1 MGTQSFVHVRG
12 DREPVIQGVPAKTH
26 RPTRLGFD
34 VPLLLVVI
42 SLILFGMLMVYSASA
57 DYSYQVYGSPAY
69 IFMRQLR
76 WLGLGS
82 LVMIVLAFLDYH
94 WWKKFA
100 LIVMAGTILALV
112 AVLIIQDTRLG
123 SVRSLFRGSVQP
135 SELAKFGIVIYLS
148 VWLHNRRDMLR
159 NIYLA
164 LLPLSVIM
172 GIVGG
177 LIALQPDLSAVI
189 TIGLLGTLMF
199 FLAGG
204 SLKHFLFMMAI
215 GFLVGVVVMR
225 SGLFPTG
232 PDRMNSY
239 LAGLKD
245 PLQYSEHVR
254 RSLEAFMKGG
264 WVGVGIGKS
273 QTKLNG
279 LPFPHTDSVF
289 AVVGE
294 ETGVL
299 GAGMLVILY
308 LVLMWR
314 GWLISRKAP
323 DGLGMLLAGG
333 LTFWLS
339 LEALINMLV
348 MVGLLPF
355 AGNALPFISSGGSN
369 LMVVLS
375 SVGIILN
382 ISRMSEKSKL
392 REEKGKNAVVNL
404 RGGDR
409 RWRVSRPVS
418 PQATDEREP

>member
-1 MGTQSFVHVRG
+1 MGPQSFVRVRA
-12 DREPVIQGVPAKTH
+12 DRGPVIEGKPAKAH
-26 RPTRLGFD
+26 RPPRLGFD

-42 SLILFGMLMVYSASA
+42 ALILFGMLMVYSASA
-57 DYSYQVYGSPAY
+57 DYSYQVYGSPAF

-82 LVMIVLAFLDYH
+82 LVMIFLAFMDYH
-94 WWKKFA
+94 YWKKFA
-100 LIVMAGTILALV
+100 LILMAGTILALV

-148 VWLHNRRDMLR
+148 VWLHNRRELLK
-159 NIYLA
+159 NIYWA
-164 LLPLSVIM
+164 MIPLSVIM

-177 LIALQPDLSAVI
+177 LIALQPDLSAVV

-199 FLAGG
+199 FIAGG

-215 GFLVGVVVMR
+215 GVLVGYVVMS

-232 PDRMNSY
+232 PDRMNSF

-299 GAGMLVILY
+299 GSSLLVILY

-314 GWLISRKAP
+314 GWVITRKAP
-323 DGLGMLLAGG
+323 DGLGTLLAGG
-333 LTFWLS
+333 LTFWLT
-339 LEALINMLV
+339 LESLINMLV

-355 AGNALPFISSGGSN
+355 AGNALPFVSSGGSN
-369 LMVVLS
+369 LMVVMS
-375 SVGIILN
+375 SIGILLN
-382 ISRMSEKSKL
+382 ISKVSEKSK
-392 REEKGKNAVVNL
+392 REEAKEKNAVVNL
-404 RGGDR
+404 RRGDR
-409 RWRVSRPVS
+409 RRRVSRPVS
-418 PQATDEREP
+418 PQAADELEA

>member
-1 MGTQSFVHVRG
+1 MGARSDTQMKGENGLVMMRVKDKVHRS
-12 DREPVIQGVPAKTH
+12 A
-26 RPTRLGFD
+26 RLGFD
-34 VPLLLVVI
+34 VPFLLVVI
-42 SLILFGMLMVYSASA
+42 ALVLFGMLMVYSASA
-57 DYSYQVYGSPAY
+57 DYSFQVYGSPAY

-76 WLGLGS
+76 WLGLGTI
-82 LVMIVLAFLDYH
+82 VMIFLAWMDYH
-94 WWKKFA
+94 YWKKLA
-100 LIVMAGTILALV
+100 LPLMAAAIFALV

-123 SVRSLFRGSVQP
+123 SVRSLFRGSIQP

-148 VWLHNRRDMLR
+148 VWLHNRRDFLK

-164 LLPLSVIM
+164 MIPLSVIM
-172 GIVGG
+172 GVVGG

-204 SLKHFLFMMAI
+204 SVRHFLFMMGI
-215 GFLVGVVVMR
+215 GILVGVFVLK

-232 PDRMNSY
+232 PDRMDSF

-254 RSLEAFMKGG
+254 RSLEAFMRGG

-299 GAGMLVILY
+299 GAGVLVILY
-308 LVLMWR
+308 LVFMWR
-314 GWLISRKAP
+314 GWLISQRSP
-323 DGLGMLLAGG
+323 DGLGMLLCGG
-333 LTFWLS
+333 LTFWLA
-339 LEALINMLV
+339 LEAMVNMLV

-369 LMVVLS
+369 LMVVMA

-382 ISRMSEKSKL
+382 VSRMSEKSKL
-392 REEKGKNAVVNL
+392 HEDKGINAVVNL
-404 RGGDR
+404 RRGDR
-409 RWRVSRPVS
+409 RRRVSSPVG
-418 PQATDEREP
+418 PQTAHESEA

>member
-1 MGTQSFVHVRG
+1 M
-12 DREPVIQGVPAKTH
+12 
-26 RPTRLGFD
+26 
-34 VPLLLVVI
+34 
-42 SLILFGMLMVYSASA
+42 
-57 DYSYQVYGSPAY
+57 
-69 IFMRQLR
+69 
-76 WLGLGS
+76 
-82 LVMIVLAFLDYH
+82 AFFAWMDYH

-100 LIVMAGTILALV
+100 LPLMGLVILALV

-123 SVRSLFRGSVQP
+123 SVRSLFRGSIQP

-148 VWLHNRRDMLR
+148 IWLHNRRDMLS

-164 LLPLSVIM
+164 LIPLIVIM
-172 GIVGG
+172 GVVGG
-177 LIALQPDLSAVI
+177 LIVLQPDLSAVI
-189 TIGLLGTLMF
+189 TIGILGAMMF

-204 SLKHFLFMMAI
+204 DWKQFLIMMLG
-215 GFLVGVVVMR
+215 GFIVGTIVLR
-225 SGLFPTG
+225 SGIFPTG
-232 PDRMNSY
+232 PDRMNSF

-254 RSLEAFMKGG
+254 RSLEAFMRGG
-264 WVGVGIGKS
+264 WIGVGIGKS

-294 ETGVL
+294 ETGMI
-299 GAGMLVILY
+299 GACALVILFM
-308 LVLMWR
+308 LLMWR
-314 GWLISRKAP
+314 GWLISRRSP

-333 LTFWLS
+333 LTFWIC

-369 LMVVLS
+369 LMVIMAS
-375 SVGIILN
+375 IGILIN
-382 ISRMSEKSKL
+382 VSRMAEKTNTK
-392 REEKGKNAVVNL
+392 EEKGFNAVVNL

-409 RWRVSRPVS
+409 RRRVSRPVS
-418 PQATDEREP
+418 PQATDEPEP

>member
-1 MGTQSFVHVRG
+1 
-12 DREPVIQGVPAKTH
+12 
-26 RPTRLGFD
+26 LGFD

-42 SLILFGMLMVYSASA
+42 SLILFGILMVYSASA
-57 DYSYQVYGSPAY
+57 DYSFQIYGSPSY

-82 LVMIVLAFLDYH
+82 LVMIFLAWMDYH
-94 WWKKFA
+94 YWKRFA
-100 LIVMAGTILALV
+100 LPLMTVTILALV

-123 SVRSLFRGSVQP
+123 SVRSLFRGSIQP

-148 VWLHNRRDMLR
+148 IWLHNRRDMLK

-164 LLPLSVIM
+164 MIPLSVIM
-172 GIVGG
+172 GVVGG
-177 LIALQPDLSAVI
+177 LIALQPDLSALV
-189 TIGLLGTLMF
+189 TIVLLGTLMF

-204 SLKHFLFMMAI
+204 ELKQFLFMMAL
-215 GFLVGVVVMR
+215 GVFVGYLVLS
-225 SGLFPTG
+225 SGIFPTG
-232 PDRMNSY
+232 PDRMNSF

-254 RSLEAFMKGG
+254 RSLEAFMRGG
-264 WVGVGIGKS
+264 WFGVGIGKS
-273 QTKLNG
+273 STKLNG

-294 ETGVL
+294 ETGLL
-299 GAGMLVILY
+299 GSGLLVILY
-308 LVLMWR
+308 LALMWR
-314 GWLISRKAP
+314 GWLVARKAP
-323 DGLGMLLAGG
+323 DGLGALLAGG

-369 LMVVLS
+369 LMVVMS
-375 SVGIILN
+375 SVGVIVN
-382 ISRMSEKSKL
+382 ISRMSEKSRL
-392 REEKGKNAVVNL
+392 NEEKGHNAVVNL

-409 RWRVSRPVS
+409 RRRVSRPVG
-418 PQATDEREP
+418 PQTADDGEA

>member
-1 MGTQSFVHVRG
+1 MGTQSIVHVRAEHG
-12 DREPVIQGVPAKTH
+12 ATTHEGRARAH
-26 RPTRLGFD
+26 RPPRLGFD
-34 VPLLLVVI
+34 VPLLLVV
-42 SLILFGMLMVYSASA
+42 SALILFGMLMVYSASA
-57 DYSYQVYGSPAY
+57 DYSFQVYGSQSY
-69 IFMRQLR
+69 IFLRQLR
-76 WLGLGS
+76 WLGLGG
-82 LVMIVLAFLDYH
+82 LVMIFLSFLDYH
-94 WWKKFA
+94 YWKK
-100 LIVMAGTILALV
+100 LALPLMSGAIIALV
-112 AVLIIQDTRLG
+112 LVLIIQDTRLG

-148 VWLHNRRDMLR
+148 VWLHNRRDMLK
-159 NIYLA
+159 NIYWA
-164 LLPLSVIM
+164 MIPLSVIM

-177 LIALQPDLSAVI
+177 LIALQPDLSAVV

-204 SLKHFLFMMAI
+204 SLKHFLFMMAV
-215 GFLVGVVVMR
+215 GVLVGVVVMK

-232 PDRMNSY
+232 PDRMSSF

-264 WVGVGIGKS
+264 WLGVGIGKS

-299 GAGMLVILY
+299 GAGLLVVLY
-308 LVLMWR
+308 VLLMWR
-314 GWLISRKAP
+314 GWTITRKAP
-323 DGLGMLLAGG
+323 DGLGKLLAGG
-333 LTFWLS
+333 LTFWLT
-339 LEALINMLV
+339 LEAMINMLV

-369 LMVVLS
+369 LLMVMS
-375 SVGIILN
+375 SIGILMN
-382 ISRMSEKSKL
+382 VSRTSEKTK
-392 REEKGKNAVVNL
+392 RMEEKGNNAVVNL
-404 RGGDR
+404 RRGDR
-409 RWRVSRPVS
+409 RRRVSRPVG
-418 PQATDEREP
+418 REAANEPEA

>member
-1 MGTQSFVHVRG
+1 MGAQSFVHVKG
-12 DREPVIQGVPAKTH
+12 SGPVMIRMQAKTH
-26 RPTRLGFD
+26 RRTRLGFD

-42 SLILFGMLMVYSASA
+42 SLMLFGMLMVYSASA
-57 DYSYQVYGSPAY
+57 DYSFQVYGSQAY

-82 LVMIVLAFLDYH
+82 LVMIFLTWMDYH
-94 WWKKFA
+94 YWKKFA
-100 LIVMAGTILALV
+100 LILMAGTIFALM

-123 SVRSLFRGSVQP
+123 SVRSLFRGSIQP

-148 VWLHNRRDMLR
+148 VWLHNRRDFLK

-164 LLPLSVIM
+164 LIPLSVIM
-172 GIVGG
+172 GIIGG
-177 LIALQPDLSAVI
+177 LIALQPDLSAVV

-204 SLKHFLFMMAI
+204 SLKHFLFMMA
-215 GFLVGVVVMR
+215 VGLIVGAIVLT

-232 PDRMNSY
+232 PDRMNSF

-254 RSLEAFMKGG
+254 RSLEAFMRGG
-264 WVGVGIGKS
+264 WLGVGIGKS

-299 GAGMLVILY
+299 GAGALVILY
-308 LVLMWR
+308 LVFLWR
-314 GWLISRKAP
+314 GWMITRKAP
-323 DGLGMLLAGG
+323 DGLGMLLCGG
-333 LTFWLS
+333 LTFWIA

-369 LMVVLS
+369 LMVIMA

-382 ISRMSEKSKL
+382 VSRMSEKSKKQ
-392 REEKGKNAVVNL
+392 EEKGTNAVVNL
-404 RGGDR
+404 RRGDR
-409 RWRVSRPVS
+409 RRRVSSPVG
-418 PQATDEREP
+418 PQAADEPEA

>member
-1 MGTQSFVHVRG
+1 MRSERG
-12 DREPVIQGVPAKTH
+12 LDQGAAKVH
-26 RPTRLGFD
+26 RPRRLGFD

-42 SLILFGMLMVYSASA
+42 SLLLFGILMVYSASA
-57 DYSYQVYGSPAY
+57 DYSFQIYGSPAY

-82 LVMIVLAFLDYH
+82 LVLIFLAWLDYH
-94 WWKKFA
+94 YWKRFA
-100 LIVMAGTILALV
+100 LPLMTVTILALV

-123 SVRSLFRGSVQP
+123 SVRSLFRGSIQP

-148 VWLHNRRDMLR
+148 IWLHNRREMLR
-159 NIYLA
+159 SIYLA
-164 LLPLSVIM
+164 MIPLSVIM

-177 LIALQPDLSAVI
+177 LIALQPDLSAVV
-189 TIGLLGTLMF
+189 TIMLLGTLMF

-204 SLKHFLFMMAI
+204 ELKQFLFMMAL
-215 GFLVGVVVMR
+215 GTLVGYLVLS
-225 SGLFPTG
+225 SGIFPTG
-232 PDRMNSY
+232 PDRMNSF

-254 RSLEAFMKGG
+254 RSLEAFMRGG
-264 WVGVGIGKS
+264 WFGVGIGKS
-273 QTKLNG
+273 STKLNG

-294 ETGVL
+294 ETGLL
-299 GAGMLVILY
+299 GSGLLVILY
-308 LVLMWR
+308 LALMWR
-314 GWLISRKAP
+314 GWLVARRAP
-323 DGLGMLLAGG
+323 DGLGTLLAGG

-339 LEALINMLV
+339 MEALINMLV

-369 LMVVLS
+369 LMVVMA

-392 REEKGKNAVVNL
+392 HEEKGLNAVVNL

-409 RWRVSRPVS
+409 RRRVSSPVG
-418 PQATDEREP
+418 PQAADEPEA

>member
-1 MGTQSFVHVRG
+1 MQAKAKR
-12 DREPVIQGVPAKTH
+12 PA
-26 RPTRLGFD
+26 RLGFD

-42 SLILFGMLMVYSASA
+42 SLVLFGMLMVYSASA
-57 DYSYQVYGSPAY
+57 DYSYQVYGSPNY
-69 IFMRQLR
+69 IFLRQLR

-82 LVMIVLAFLDYH
+82 LVMIFLAWMDYH
-94 WWKKFA
+94 MWKKFA
-100 LIVMAGTILALV
+100 LIVMGVTIFALV

-123 SVRSLFRGSVQP
+123 SVRSLFRGSIQP

-148 VWLHNRRDMLR
+148 VWLHNRRDQLKS
-159 NIYLA
+159 IYLA

-172 GIVGG
+172 GVVGG
-177 LIALQPDLSAVI
+177 LIAMQPDLSAVI

-204 SLKHFLFMMAI
+204 SLKHFLYMMGI
-215 GFLVGVVVMR
+215 GFLVGMFVMR

-254 RSLEAFMKGG
+254 RSLEAFMRGG

-299 GAGMLVILY
+299 GAGVLVILY
-308 LVLMWR
+308 LVFLWR
-314 GWLISRKAP
+314 GWTVTRKAP
-323 DGLGMLLAGG
+323 DGLGMLLCGG
-333 LTFWLS
+333 LTFWIT

-369 LMVVLS
+369 LMVIMA

-382 ISRMSEKSKL
+382 ISRMSEKSKQH
-392 REEKGKNAVVNL
+392 EEKGINAVVNL

-409 RWRVSRPVS
+409 RRRVSSPVS
-418 PQATDEREP
+418 PQAADEPEA

>member
-1 MGTQSFVHVRG
+1 
-12 DREPVIQGVPAKTH
+12 
-26 RPTRLGFD
+26 LG
-34 VPLLLVVI
+34 
-42 SLILFGMLMVYSASA
+42 G
-57 DYSYQVYGSPAY
+57 
-69 IFMRQLR
+69 
-76 WLGLGS
+76 
-82 LVMIVLAFLDYH
+82 LVMIFLSFMDYH
-94 WWKKFA
+94 YWKKFA
-100 LIVMAGTILALV
+100 LPLMGGAILALV

-148 VWLHNRRDMLR
+148 VWLHNRRDMLK
-159 NIYLA
+159 NIYWA
-164 LLPLSVIM
+164 MIPLSVIM

-177 LIALQPDLSAVI
+177 LIALQPDLSAVV

-204 SLKHFLFMMAI
+204 SLKHFLFMMAV
-215 GFLVGVVVMR
+215 GVLVGVVVMK

-232 PDRMNSY
+232 PDRMNSF

-264 WVGVGIGKS
+264 WLGVGIGKS

-299 GAGMLVILY
+299 GAGLLVILY

-314 GWLISRKAP
+314 GWTISRRAT
-323 DGLGMLLAGG
+323 DGLGMILAGG
-333 LTFWLS
+333 LTFWLT

-355 AGNALPFISSGGSN
+355 AGNALPFISAGGSN
-369 LMVVLS
+369 LMVVMS
-375 SVGIILN
+375 SIGILIN
-382 ISRMSEKSKL
+382 ISRVSEKAK
-392 REEKGKNAVVNL
+392 RTEEKGNNAVVNL
-404 RGGDR
+404 RRGDR
-409 RWRVSRPVS
+409 RRRVSRPVR
-418 PQATDEREP
+418 PQAADEPEA

>member
-1 MGTQSFVHVRG
+1 MGIQSFVHVKDKQKFVDQRS
-12 DREPVIQGVPAKTH
+12 AKVH
-26 RPTRLGFD
+26 RPKRLSFD
-34 VPLLLVVI
+34 VPLLLVVC
-42 SLILFGMLMVYSASA
+42 SLILFGILMVYSASA
-57 DYSYQVYGSPAY
+57 DYSYQVYGSPSY

-82 LVMIVLAFLDYH
+82 LVMAFLAWMDYH

-100 LIVMAGTILALV
+100 LPLMAVAIFALV
-112 AVLIIQDTRLG
+112 AVLLIQDTRLG
-123 SVRSLFRGSVQP
+123 SVRSLFRGSIQP

-148 VWLHNRRDMLR
+148 IWLHNRRDMMS

-164 LLPLSVIM
+164 LIPLGVIL

-189 TIGLLGTLMF
+189 TIGILGGMMF

-204 SLKHFLFMMAI
+204 DWKQFLFMMAL
-215 GFLVGVVVMR
+215 GLLVGAIILR
-225 SGLFPTG
+225 SGIFPTG
-232 PDRMNSY
+232 PDRMNSF

-254 RSLEAFMKGG
+254 RSLEAFMRGG
-264 WVGVGIGKS
+264 WIGVGIGKS

-294 ETGVL
+294 ETGLL
-299 GAGMLVILY
+299 GSCLLVILFM
-308 LVLMWR
+308 VLIWR
-314 GWLISRKAP
+314 GWTISRRAP

-333 LTFWLS
+333 LTFWLG

-369 LMVVLS
+369 LMVVMAA
-375 SVGIILN
+375 VGIIIN
-382 ISRMSEKSKL
+382 ISRTSEKSIL
-392 REEKGKNAVVNL
+392 NEENGFNAVVNL
-404 RGGDR
+404 RRGDR
-409 RWRVSRPVS
+409 RRRVSRPVG
-418 PQATDEREP
+418 PQAADEHES

>member
-12 DREPVIQGVPAKTH
+12 DRRPVIQGAPAKTH

-42 SLILFGMLMVYSASA
+42 CLILFGMLMVYSASA

-82 LVMIVLAFLDYH
+82 LVMIFLAWMDYH

-100 LIVMAGTILALV
+100 LFLMAGTIFALV

-123 SVRSLFRGSVQP
+123 SVRSLFRGSIQP

-148 VWLHNRRDMLR
+148 VWLHNRRDMLK
-159 NIYLA
+159 NIYIA

-172 GIVGG
+172 GVVGG
-177 LIALQPDLSAVI
+177 LIALQPDLSAVV

-204 SLKHFLFMMAI
+204 SLKHFLFMMAV
-215 GFLVGVVVMR
+215 GFLVGVIVLR

-232 PDRMNSY
+232 PDRMNSF

-254 RSLEAFMKGG
+254 RSLEAFMQGG
-264 WVGVGIGKS
+264 WFGVGIGKS

-299 GAGMLVILY
+299 GAGILVILY

-314 GWLISRKAP
+314 GWVTARRAP
-323 DGLGMLLAGG
+323 DGLGMLLCGG
-333 LTFWLS
+333 LTFWLT
-339 LEALINMLV
+339 LEAFINMLV

-369 LMVVLS
+369 LMVVMS

-382 ISRMSEKSKL
+382 ISRMSEKSKQ
-392 REEKGKNAVVNL
+392 REEKGTNAVVNL

-409 RWRVSRPVS
+409 RRRVSRPVS
-418 PQATDEREP
+418 PQAADERES

>member
-1 MGTQSFVHVRG
+1 MGIQSFVHVKG
-12 DREPVIQGVPAKTH
+12 DKKYSNQGSVKVH
-26 RPTRLGFD
+26 RPKRLSFD

-42 SLILFGMLMVYSASA
+42 SLILFGILMVYSASA

-82 LVMIVLAFLDYH
+82 LVMIFLAWMDYH

-100 LIVMAGTILALV
+100 LPLMGFAIFLLV
-112 AVLIIQDTRLG
+112 AVLIVQDTRLG
-123 SVRSLFRGSVQP
+123 SVRSLFRGSIQP

-148 VWLHNRRDMLR
+148 IWLHNRRDMLK

-164 LLPLSVIM
+164 LIPLGVIM
-172 GIVGG
+172 GVVGG

-189 TIGLLGTLMF
+189 TIGLLGTMMF

-204 SLKHFLFMMAI
+204 ELKQFLFMMAL
-215 GFLVGVVVMR
+215 GVLVGAIILR
-225 SGLFPTG
+225 SGIFPTG
-232 PDRMNSY
+232 PDRMDSF

-254 RSLEAFMKGG
+254 RSLEAFMRGG
-264 WVGVGIGKS
+264 WIGVGIGKS

-294 ETGVL
+294 ETGLL
-299 GAGMLVILY
+299 GALLLVTLF

-314 GWLISRKAP
+314 GWGISRKAG

-355 AGNALPFISSGGSN
+355 AGNALPFISAGGSN
-369 LMVVLS
+369 LLMVMA
-375 SVGIILN
+375 SVGILLN
-382 ISRMSEKSKL
+382 ISRVSEKSKL
-392 REEKGKNAVVNL
+392 NEEKGFNAVVNL
-404 RGGDR
+404 RRGDR
-409 RWRVSRPVS
+409 RRNISRPVS
-418 PQATDEREP
+418 PQTDDERES

>member
-1 MGTQSFVHVRG
+1 MGTQSFVHVKG
-12 DREPVIQGVPAKTH
+12 DRGPVIQGKPAKMH

-42 SLILFGMLMVYSASA
+42 SLVLFGMLMVYSASA
-57 DYSYQVYGSPAY
+57 DYSFQVYGSPAY

-82 LVMIVLAFLDYH
+82 LVLIFLAWMDYH
-94 WWKKFA
+94 YWKKFA
-100 LIVMAGTILALV
+100 LLLMAGAIFALM

-148 VWLHNRRDMLR
+148 VWLHNRRDMLS
-159 NIYLA
+159 NMYLA
-164 LLPLSVIM
+164 MIPLSVIM
-172 GIVGG
+172 GVVGG
-177 LIALQPDLSAVI
+177 LIALQPDLSAVV

-215 GFLVGVVVMR
+215 GFVVGAIILR

-232 PDRMNSY
+232 PDRMNSF

-254 RSLEAFMKGG
+254 RSLEAFMHGG
-264 WVGVGIGKS
+264 WFGVGIGKS

-299 GAGMLVILY
+299 GSGLLVILY

-314 GWLISRKAP
+314 GWGIARRAP
-323 DGLGMLLAGG
+323 DGLGKLLAGG
-333 LTFWLS
+333 LTFWLT

-369 LMVVLS
+369 LMVVMS
-375 SVGIILN
+375 SVGILLN

-392 REEKGKNAVVNL
+392 HQEKGINAVVNL

-409 RWRVSRPVS
+409 RRRVSRPVG
-418 PQATDEREP
+418 PQTADESES

>member
-1 MGTQSFVHVRG
+1 MVDGS
-12 DREPVIQGVPAKTH
+12 AKTK
-26 RPTRLGFD
+26 RPKRLGFD

-42 SLILFGMLMVYSASA
+42 SLMLFGMLMVYSASA
-57 DYSYQVYGSPAY
+57 DYSYQVYGSPSY

-76 WLGLGS
+76 WLGLGT
-82 LVMIVLAFLDYH
+82 LAMIVLAMIDYH
-94 WWKKFA
+94 VWKKFA
-100 LIVMAGTILALV
+100 LVLMGVTIFALV

-123 SVRSLFRGSVQP
+123 SVRSLFRGSIQP

-148 VWLHNRRDMLR
+148 VWLHNRRDMLKS
-159 NIYLA
+159 IYLA
-164 LLPLSVIM
+164 LLPLAVIM

-177 LIALQPDLSAVI
+177 LIAMQPDLSAVI

-204 SLKHFLFMMAI
+204 SLKHFLYMMAI
-215 GFLVGVVVMR
+215 GLIVGTIVMR

-254 RSLEAFMKGG
+254 RSLEAFMRGG
-264 WVGVGIGKS
+264 WLGVGIGKS

-294 ETGVL
+294 EMGVL
-299 GAGMLVILY
+299 GAGLLVILY
-308 LVLMWR
+308 LVFLWR
-314 GWLISRKAP
+314 GWMIARKAP
-323 DGLGMLLAGG
+323 DGLGMLLCGG
-333 LTFWLS
+333 LTFWIA

-369 LMVVLS
+369 LMVVLA

-382 ISRMSEKSKL
+382 ISRMSEKPKP
-392 REEKGKNAVVNL
+392 REEKGSNAVVNL
-404 RGGDR
+404 RRGDR
-409 RWRVSRPVS
+409 RRRISSPVG
-418 PQATDEREP
+418 PQAADEPEA

>member
-1 MGTQSFVHVRG
+1 MGIQSFVHVKG
-12 DREPVIQGVPAKTH
+12 DKKYSNQGSVKVH
-26 RPTRLGFD
+26 RPKRLSFD

-42 SLILFGMLMVYSASA
+42 SLILFGILMVYSASA

-82 LVMIVLAFLDYH
+82 LVMIFLAWMDYH

-100 LIVMAGTILALV
+100 LPLMGFAIFLLV
-112 AVLIIQDTRLG
+112 AVLIVQDTRLG
-123 SVRSLFRGSVQP
+123 SVRSLFRGSIQP

-148 VWLHNRRDMLR
+148 IWLHNRRDMLK

-164 LLPLSVIM
+164 LIPLGVIM
-172 GIVGG
+172 GVVGG

-189 TIGLLGTLMF
+189 TIGLLGTMMF

-204 SLKHFLFMMAI
+204 ELKQFLFMMAL
-215 GFLVGVVVMR
+215 GLLVGVIILR
-225 SGLFPTG
+225 SGIFPTG
-232 PDRMNSY
+232 PDRMDSF

-254 RSLEAFMKGG
+254 RSLEAFMRGG
-264 WVGVGIGKS
+264 WIGVGIGKS

-294 ETGVL
+294 ETGLL
-299 GAGMLVILY
+299 GALLLVTLF

-314 GWLISRKAP
+314 GWGISRKAG

-355 AGNALPFISSGGSN
+355 AGNALPFISAGGSN
-369 LMVVLS
+369 LLMVMA
-375 SVGIILN
+375 SVGILLN
-382 ISRMSEKSKL
+382 ISRVSEKSKL
-392 REEKGKNAVVNL
+392 NEEKGFNAVVNL

-409 RWRVSRPVS
+409 RRRISRPVS
-418 PQATDEREP
+418 PQTDDERDS

>member
-1 MGTQSFVHVRG
+1 MGAQSYPKMKSESGPVMVRVKDKVHRS
-12 DREPVIQGVPAKTH
+12 A
-26 RPTRLGFD
+26 RLGFD
-34 VPLLLVVI
+34 VPFLLVVI

-57 DYSYQVYGSPAY
+57 DYSFQVYGSPAY

-76 WLGLGS
+76 WLGLGTIA
-82 LVMIVLAFLDYH
+82 MIFLTWMDYH
-94 WWKKFA
+94 YWKKLA
-100 LIVMAGTILALV
+100 LPLMAAAIFALV

-123 SVRSLFRGSVQP
+123 SVRSLFRGSIQP

-148 VWLHNRRDMLR
+148 VWLHNRREFLK

-164 LLPLSVIM
+164 MIPLSVIM
-172 GIVGG
+172 GVVGG

-204 SLKHFLFMMAI
+204 SVRHFLFMMGI
-215 GFLVGVVVMR
+215 GILVGVFVLK

-232 PDRMNSY
+232 PDRMDSF

-254 RSLEAFMKGG
+254 RSLEAFMRGG

-294 ETGVL
+294 ETGVV
-299 GAGMLVILY
+299 GAGLLVILY
-308 LVLMWR
+308 MLFMWR
-314 GWLISRKAP
+314 GWTISRKAP
-323 DGLGMLLAGG
+323 DGLGMLLCGG
-333 LTFWLS
+333 LTFWLT
-339 LEALINMLV
+339 LEALVNMLV

-369 LMVVLS
+369 LIVVMA

-382 ISRMSEKSKL
+382 VSRMSAKPKL
-392 REEKGKNAVVNL
+392 LEEKGTNAVVNL
-404 RGGDR
+404 RRGDR
-409 RWRVSRPVS
+409 RRRVSSPVS
-418 PQATDEREP
+418 PQTADESEA

>member
-1 MGTQSFVHVRG
+1 MGIQSFVHVKG
-12 DREPVIQGVPAKTH
+12 DPKYSNQGSVKIHHPK
-26 RPTRLGFD
+26 RLSFD

-42 SLILFGMLMVYSASA
+42 TLILFGILMVYSASA
-57 DYSYQVYGSPAY
+57 DYSYQIYGSPSY

-76 WLGLGS
+76 WLGLGA
-82 LVMIVLAFLDYH
+82 LVMFILAWIDYH

-100 LIVMAGTILALV
+100 LPLMLVAIFALV
-112 AVLIIQDTRLG
+112 AVLIVQDTRLG
-123 SVRSLFRGSVQP
+123 SVRSLFRGSIQP

-148 VWLHNRRDMLR
+148 IWLHNRRAMLK

-164 LLPLSVIM
+164 MIPLSVIM

-189 TIGLLGTLMF
+189 TIGILGGMMF

-204 SLKHFLFMMAI
+204 ELKQFLFMMGVGI
-215 GFLVGVVVMR
+215 LVGVIVLR
-225 SGLFPTG
+225 SGIFPTG
-232 PDRMNSY
+232 PDRMDSF

-254 RSLEAFMKGG
+254 RSLEAFMRGG
-264 WVGVGIGKS
+264 WIGVGIGKS

-294 ETGVL
+294 ETGLL
-299 GAGMLVILY
+299 GAVALVSLF
-308 LVLMWR
+308 LLLMWR
-314 GWLISRKAP
+314 GWVILRRAP

-355 AGNALPFISSGGSN
+355 AGNALPFISAGGSN
-369 LMVVLS
+369 LLVVMA
-375 SVGIILN
+375 SVGILLN
-382 ISRMSEKSKL
+382 ISRVSEKNKQS
-392 REEKGKNAVVNL
+392 EEKGFNAVVNL
-404 RGGDR
+404 RRGDR
-409 RWRVSRPVS
+409 RRRVSRPVS
-418 PQATDEREP
+418 PQTADDSKS

>member
-1 MGTQSFVHVRG
+1 MGIQSFVHVKG
-12 DREPVIQGVPAKTH
+12 DQKYSNQGSVKVHHPK
-26 RPTRLGFD
+26 RLGFD
-34 VPLLLVVI
+34 VPLLLAVI
-42 SLILFGMLMVYSASA
+42 SLILFGILMVYSASA
-57 DYSYQVYGSPAY
+57 DYSFQVYGSPTY

-82 LVMIVLAFLDYH
+82 LVMIFLAWMDYH

-100 LIVMAGTILALV
+100 LPLMAVAIFALV

-123 SVRSLFRGSVQP
+123 SVRSLFRGSIQP

-148 VWLHNRRDMLR
+148 IWLNNRRDMLK

-164 LLPLSVIM
+164 LIPLGVIM

-177 LIALQPDLSAVI
+177 LIALQPDLSAVV
-189 TIGLLGTLMF
+189 TIGILGAMMF

-204 SLKHFLFMMAI
+204 ELKQFLFMMAL
-215 GFLVGVVVMR
+215 GFIVGAIVLR
-225 SGLFPTG
+225 SGIFPTG
-232 PDRMNSY
+232 PDRVNSF

-254 RSLEAFMKGG
+254 RSLEAFMRGG
-264 WVGVGIGKS
+264 WIGVGIGKS

-294 ETGVL
+294 ETGLL
-299 GAGMLVILY
+299 GAVLLVSLF

-314 GWLISRKAP
+314 GWVIARKAP

-333 LTFWLS
+333 LAFWLS
-339 LEALINMLV
+339 LEAFINMLV

-355 AGNALPFISSGGSN
+355 AGNALPFISAGGSN
-369 LMVVLS
+369 LLVVMA
-375 SVGIILN
+375 SVGILLN
-382 ISRMSEKSKL
+382 ISRMSEKSKQQQ
-392 REEKGKNAVVNL
+392 EKGFNAVVNL

-409 RWRVSRPVS
+409 RRRVSRPVS
-418 PQATDEREP
+418 PQAADERES

>member
-1 MGTQSFVHVRG
+1 MGTQSFVHVRA
-12 DREPVIQGVPAKTH
+12 DRGPVTEGVRSKVH
-26 RPTRLGFD
+26 RPPRLGFD

-42 SLILFGMLMVYSASA
+42 ALVLFGMLMVYSASA
-57 DYSYQVYGSPAY
+57 DYSFQVYGSQSY

-76 WLGLGS
+76 WLGLGG
-82 LVMIVLAFLDYH
+82 LVMTFLAFLDYH
-94 WWKKFA
+94 YWKKFA
-100 LIVMAGTILALV
+100 LPLMAATIFALV
-112 AVLIIQDTRLG
+112 LVLIIQDARLG

-148 VWLHNRRDMLR
+148 VWLHNRRDMLK
-159 NIYLA
+159 NIYWA
-164 LLPLSVIM
+164 MIPLSVIM

-204 SLKHFLFMMAI
+204 SLKHFVFMMAI
-215 GFLVGVVVMR
+215 GVLVGAVVMK
-225 SGLFPTG
+225 SGIFPTG

-245 PLQYSEHVR
+245 PFQYSEHVR

-264 WVGVGIGKS
+264 WWGVGIGKS

-299 GAGMLVILY
+299 GSGLLVILY
-308 LVLMWR
+308 VLLMWR
-314 GWLISRKAP
+314 GWLIARKAP
-323 DGLGMLLAGG
+323 DGLGTLLAGG
-333 LTFWLS
+333 LSFWLT

-355 AGNALPFISSGGSN
+355 AGNALPFISAGGSN
-369 LMVVLS
+369 LICTMAAI
-375 SVGIILN
+375 GILLG
-382 ISRMSEKSKL
+382 ISRQSGKKAPVEATERRSYSASVDL
-392 REEKGKNAVVNL
+392 R
-404 RGGDR
+404 RRDR
-409 RWRVSRPVS
+409 RRSVSRPS
-418 PQATDEREP
+418 RPASHPR

>member
-1 MGTQSFVHVRG
+1 MGAQSVMQVKGNGGPVMVRVRG
-12 DREPVIQGVPAKTH
+12 KTH

-34 VPLLLVVI
+34 VPFLLVVI
-42 SLILFGMLMVYSASA
+42 ALILFGMLMVYSASA

-82 LVMIVLAFLDYH
+82 LVMIFLALMDYH
-94 WWKKFA
+94 YWKKLA
-100 LIVMAGTILALV
+100 LPLMAVAILALV
-112 AVLIIQDTRLG
+112 AVLLVQDARLG
-123 SVRSLFRGSVQP
+123 SVRSLFRGSIQP
-135 SELAKFGIVIYLS
+135 SEMAKFGIVIYLS
-148 VWLHNRRDMLR
+148 VWLHNRRDLLR
-159 NIYLA
+159 NMYLA
-164 LLPLSVIM
+164 VIPLAVIM
-172 GIVGG
+172 GFVGG

-215 GFLVGVVVMR
+215 GILVGVFVLK

-232 PDRMNSY
+232 PDRMNSFM
-239 LAGLKD
+239 AGLKD

-254 RSLEAFMKGG
+254 RSLEAFMRGG

-299 GAGMLVILY
+299 GAAVLVILY
-308 LVLMWR
+308 MVFLWR
-314 GWLISRKAP
+314 GWSISRKAP
-323 DGLGMLLAGG
+323 DGLGMLLCGG
-333 LTFWLS
+333 LTFWIAW
-339 LEALINMLV
+339 EALVNMLV

-369 LMVVLS
+369 LIVVMAS
-375 SVGIILN
+375 IGIILN
-382 ISRMSEKSKL
+382 ISRMSEKS
-392 REEKGKNAVVNL
+392 RRTEEKVINAVVNL
-404 RGGDR
+404 RRGDR
-409 RWRVSRPVS
+409 RRRVSRPVS
-418 PQATDEREP
+418 PQAADEHAA

>member
-1 MGTQSFVHVRG
+1 MGTGTFVHVRADCG
-12 DREPVIQGVPAKTH
+12 PTIQGKSIKAH
-26 RPTRLGFD
+26 RPPRLGFD

-42 SLILFGMLMVYSASA
+42 ALLLFGMLMVYSASA
-57 DYSYQVYGSPAY
+57 DYSYQVYGSQSY

-76 WLGLGS
+76 WLGLGA
-82 LVMIVLAFLDYH
+82 LVMAFLSFMDYH
-94 WWKKFA
+94 YWKKFA
-100 LIVMAGTILALV
+100 LPLMAGTIFALV
-112 AVLIIQDTRLG
+112 LVLIIQDARLG
-123 SVRSLFRGSVQP
+123 SVRSLFKGSVQP

-159 NIYLA
+159 NIYWA
-164 LLPLSVIM
+164 MIPLSVIM

-177 LIALQPDLSAVI
+177 LIALQPDLSAVV

-204 SLKHFLFMMAI
+204 SLRHFLFMMAI
-215 GFLVGVVVMR
+215 GVLVGVVVMR

-232 PDRMNSY
+232 PDRMDSY

-299 GAGMLVILY
+299 GSALLVILY

-314 GWLISRKAP
+314 GWVIARKAP
-323 DGLGMLLAGG
+323 DGLGKLLAGG
-333 LTFWLS
+333 LSFWLT

-369 LMVVLS
+369 LLVVMS
-375 SVGIILN
+375 SIGIMMN
-382 ISRMSEKSKL
+382 ISRTSEKTK
-392 REEKGKNAVVNL
+392 RNEEKGNNAVVNL
-404 RGGDR
+404 RRGDR
-409 RWRVSRPVS
+409 RRRVSRPVGAEAADE
-418 PQATDEREP
+418 PQA

>member
-1 MGTQSFVHVRG
+1 MGAQSFVHVKGSGPIMIRM
-12 DREPVIQGVPAKTH
+12 QAKTH
-26 RPTRLGFD
+26 RPARLGFD

-42 SLILFGMLMVYSASA
+42 ALMLFGMLMVYSASA
-57 DYSYQVYGSPAY
+57 DYSFQVYGSQSY

-82 LVMIVLAFLDYH
+82 LVMIFLTWMDYH
-94 WWKKFA
+94 YWKKFA
-100 LIVMAGTILALV
+100 LILMGVTIFALM
-112 AVLIIQDTRLG
+112 AVLVIQDTRLG
-123 SVRSLFRGSVQP
+123 SVRSLFRGSIQP

-148 VWLHNRRDMLR
+148 VWLHNRRDMLK
-159 NIYLA
+159 NMYLA
-164 LLPLSVIM
+164 MIPLSVIM
-172 GIVGG
+172 GIIGG

-204 SLKHFLFMMAI
+204 SLKHFLFMMVVGI
-215 GFLVGVVVMR
+215 LVGVIILR

-232 PDRMNSY
+232 PDRVNSF

-254 RSLEAFMKGG
+254 RSLEAFMRGG
-264 WVGVGIGKS
+264 WLGVGIGKS

-279 LPFPHTDSVF
+279 LPFPHTDSIF

-299 GAGMLVILY
+299 GAGLLVILY
-308 LVLMWR
+308 LVFLWR
-314 GWLISRKAP
+314 GWSITRKAP
-323 DGLGMLLAGG
+323 DGLGMLLCGG
-333 LTFWLS
+333 LTFWIA

-369 LMVVLS
+369 LMVIMA

-382 ISRMSEKSKL
+382 VSRMSEKSKQH
-392 REEKGKNAVVNL
+392 EEKAINAVVNL
-404 RGGDR
+404 RRGDR
-409 RWRVSRPVS
+409 RRRVSSPVG
-418 PQATDEREP
+418 PQAADEPEA

>member
-1 MGTQSFVHVRG
+1 MGAQSVMQVKPDGGSVVARVHG
-12 DREPVIQGVPAKTH
+12 KTH
-26 RPTRLGFD
+26 RPAHLGFD
-34 VPLLLVVI
+34 VTFLLVVI
-42 SLILFGMLMVYSASA
+42 ALILFGMLMVYSASA
-57 DYSYQVYGSPAY
+57 DYSFQVYGSPAY

-82 LVMIVLAFLDYH
+82 LVMIFLALMDYH
-94 WWKKFA
+94 YWKKLA
-100 LIVMAGTILALV
+100 LPLMGLAIFALV
-112 AVLIIQDTRLG
+112 AVLIVQDTRLG
-123 SVRSLFRGSVQP
+123 SVRSLFRGSIQP

-148 VWLHNRRDMLR
+148 VWLHNRRDLLKNM
-159 NIYLA
+159 YLA
-164 LLPLSVIM
+164 TIPLAVIM
-172 GIVGG
+172 GFVGR

-215 GFLVGVVVMR
+215 GVLVGVFVMK

-232 PDRMNSY
+232 PDRMNSFI
-239 LAGLKD
+239 AGLKD

-254 RSLEAFMKGG
+254 RSLEAFMRGG
-264 WVGVGIGKS
+264 WLGVGIGKS

-299 GAGMLVILY
+299 GAAILVILY
-308 LVLMWR
+308 VVFMWR
-314 GWLISRKAP
+314 GWSISRKAP

-333 LTFWLS
+333 LSFWIA
-339 LEALINMLV
+339 LEALVNMLV

-355 AGNALPFISSGGSN
+355 AGNALPFVSSGGSN
-369 LMVVLS
+369 LIVVMAS
-375 SVGIILN
+375 IGIILN
-382 ISRMSEKSKL
+382 VSRLSDKS
-392 REEKGKNAVVNL
+392 RRNEEKGFNAVVNL
-404 RGGDR
+404 RRGDR
-409 RWRVSRPVS
+409 RRRVSRPVS
-418 PQATDEREP
+418 PQAADEHAA

>member
-1 MGTQSFVHVRG
+1 MGTGSFVHVRA
-12 DREPVIQGVPAKTH
+12 DRGIAIQGAPVKVH
-26 RPTRLGFD
+26 RPPRLGFD

-42 SLILFGMLMVYSASA
+42 ALILFGMLMVYSASA
-57 DYSYQVYGSPAY
+57 DYSFQVYGSQAY

-76 WLGLGS
+76 WLGLGG
-82 LVMIVLAFLDYH
+82 LVLVFLSFVDYH
-94 WWKKFA
+94 YWKKFA
-100 LIVMAGTILALV
+100 LPLMAGAIGALV
-112 AVLIIQDTRLG
+112 LVLIIQDTRLG

-148 VWLHNRRDMLR
+148 VWLHNRRDLLK
-159 NIYLA
+159 NIYWA
-164 LLPLSVIM
+164 MIPLSVIM

-177 LIALQPDLSAVI
+177 LIALQPDLSAVV

-204 SLKHFLFMMAI
+204 SLKHFMFMM
-215 GFLVGVVVMR
+215 GVGVLVGVVVMK

-232 PDRMNSY
+232 PDRMNSF

-264 WVGVGIGKS
+264 WLGVGIGKS

-299 GAGMLVILY
+299 GAGLLVILY
-308 LVLMWR
+308 LLLMWR
-314 GWLISRKAP
+314 GWTITRKAP

-333 LTFWLS
+333 LTFWLT

-369 LMVVLS
+369 LLMVMS
-375 SVGIILN
+375 SIGILMN
-382 ISRMSEKSKL
+382 VSRTSEKSK
-392 REEKGKNAVVNL
+392 RSEEKGNHAVVNL

-409 RWRVSRPVS
+409 RRRLSRPVS
-418 PQATDEREP
+418 PQAADEPQA